1 MCWVPRSRV
10 CMLDIIRS
18 NTALGSLVLCGA
30 QTSMIVIR
38 IMLHYTFIVFLRLH
52 LAEYF
57 PIFETVYNNLA
68 EYLRFN
74 SELGFPF

>member
-1 MCWVPRSRV
+1 M
-10 CMLDIIRS
+10 
-18 NTALGSLVLCGA
+18 LCGA

-38 IMLHYTFIVFLRLH
+38 IMHHYTFIVFLRLH

-68 EYLRFN
+68 EYLHFN
-74 SELGFPF
+74 SELGFPVSHFEIFTFNLESI